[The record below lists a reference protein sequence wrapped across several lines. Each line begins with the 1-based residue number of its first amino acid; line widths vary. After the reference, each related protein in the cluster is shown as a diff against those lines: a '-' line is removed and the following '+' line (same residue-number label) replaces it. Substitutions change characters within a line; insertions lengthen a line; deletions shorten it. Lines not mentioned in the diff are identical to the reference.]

1 MSEFV
6 TLPVDIQP
14 SQVETGMTI
23 RVHQKIKDLTP
34 SGEEK
39 ERVQVYE
46 GLVINM
52 GGASVAKTMTVRKIA
67 SGVGVEK
74 IFPMN
79 LPSIARIELVKKV
92 KARKKSIEFVR
103 KSTKRMKEIKEVK
116 LKKETA

>member
-1 MSEFV
+1 MSELV

-52 GGASVAKTMTVRKIA
+52 GGASAAKTMTVRKIA

-74 IFPMN
+74 IFPIS
-79 LPSIARIELVKKV
+79 LPSITRIELVKKV
-92 KARKKSIEFVR
+92 KTRKKSIEFVR
-103 KSTKRMKEIKEVK
+103 KSTKRMKEIKQVK
-116 LKKETA
+116 LKTIA